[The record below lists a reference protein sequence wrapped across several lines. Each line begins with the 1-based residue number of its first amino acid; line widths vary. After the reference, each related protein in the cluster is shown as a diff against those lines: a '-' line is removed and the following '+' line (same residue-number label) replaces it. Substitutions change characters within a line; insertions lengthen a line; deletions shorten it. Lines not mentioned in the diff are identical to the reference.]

1 MTAASWSV
9 FTALALFPAGA
20 SAQDANQKIDALE
33 KRIAELEA
41 KLPKDQQPP
50 AGGDAMKWNDFSALG
65 SRFQLY
71 GFLRLDAYHDD
82 SRPNNITLPSYIRS
96 EDPNAPV
103 GFRAPRNES
112 DFTMSAKLTRLG
124 LNFTGPKVGGLGD
137 AQVLGKLET
146 DFYNTSTTDSRE
158 ALRIRVAYLQLK
170 WNEFSLYAGQM
181 WDVISPLQ
189 PIVNPDNVMWNAGN
203 LGDRRPQLRGDYT
216 LGEKTKFDFQGM
228 IGETGAIDGQ
238 DLDPATSSGNGYLDG
253 NQSGVPT
260 LQARAAVIT
269 PIADWNKNLEFGVWV
284 HRAKEETDVP
294 VGAAAHFNSSAYGID
309 FSVPVYQDVV
319 WFKTELWAGRNLGD
333 VRGGILQDVNSVTG
347 EEIYSQ
353 GGFAEVGW
361 QLPGDSF
368 KPVKAYAGYSWDNP
382 ENSDLSPNSATN
394 AARTR
399 NSIWYAALRFDFKP
413 ISFGLDYLHWVTSYQ
428 SFHNGTD
435 NRLQAYIAYA
445 F

>member
-1 MTAASWSV
+1 MSKAPWSLIAAV
-9 FTALALFPAGA
+9 AILPARA
-20 SAQDANQKIDALE
+20 VAQDSNQKIEALE
-33 KRIAELEA
+33 KRVAELEA
-41 KLPKDQQPP
+41 KLPKGDAQAP
-50 AGGDAMKWNDFSALG
+50 GGDVMKWNDFSALG

-82 SRPNNITLPSYIRS
+82 SRPNNITLPSFIRS

-103 GFRAPRNES
+103 GFRAPKNES
-112 DFTMSAKLTRLG
+112 DFTMSAKLTRVG
-124 LNFTGPKVGGLGD
+124 LNFTGPKVGGLSD

-170 WNEFSLYAGQM
+170 WTDFSLYAGQM

-203 LGDRRPQLRGDYT
+203 LGDRRPQLRGDYMV
-216 LGEKTKFDFQGM
+216 GEKTKFDLQAM
-228 IGETGAIDGQ
+228 LGETGAIDGQ
-238 DLDPATSSGNGYLDG
+238 DLDPATSTGSGYLDG
-253 NQSGVPT
+253 NQSGLPT
-260 LQARAAVIT
+260 MQARAAVIT
-269 PIADWNKNLEFGVWV
+269 PISDWNKNLEFGVWV
-284 HRAKEETDVP
+284 HRAEEETDVP
-294 VGAAAHFNSSAYGID
+294 VGNAAHFKSSAYGID
-309 FSVPVYQDVV
+309 FSVPVYKEDV
-319 WFKTELWAGRNLGD
+319 WFKTELWTGRNLGD
-333 VRGGILQDVNSVTG
+333 VRGGILQDVSTVTG
-347 EEIYSQ
+347 QEVHSQ

-368 KPVKAYAGYSWDNP
+368 KPVKAYAGYAWDNP
-382 ENSDLSPNSATN
+382 DNGDLSPNSATN

-399 NSIWYAALRFDFKP
+399 NSTWYAALRFDFKP
-413 ISFGLDYLHWVTSYQ
+413 ISFGLDYLHWTTSYQ
-428 SFHNGTD
+428 TFHNGTD

>member
-1 MTAASWSV
+1 MSAASWSA
-9 FTALALFPAGA
+9 TAIAALAILPAGA

-41 KLPKDQQPP
+41 KLPKD
-50 AGGDAMKWNDFSALG
+50 AGSSGDTMKWNDFSALG

-71 GFLRLDAYHDD
+71 GFLRLDAYYDD
-82 SRPNNITLPSYIRS
+82 SRPNNIQLPAYIRS
-96 EDPNAPV
+96 EDPNAPA
-103 GFRAPRNES
+103 GFRAPLNED

-124 LNFTGPKVGGLGD
+124 LNFTGPTIGGLGD

-181 WDVISPLQ
+181 WDVIAPLY

-216 LGEKTKFDFQGM
+216 IGDTTKFDFQGM

-238 DLDPATSSGNGYLDG
+238 DLDPAGTTGNGYLDG
-253 NQSGVPT
+253 SQSGIPT
-260 LQARAAVIT
+260 LQARAAVNT
-269 PIADWNKNLEFGVWV
+269 PISDWKQHLEFGLWA

-294 VGAAAHFNSSAYGID
+294 VGTATHFDSSAYGVDLQSPIYED
-309 FSVPVYQDVV
+309 KL
-319 WFKTELWAGRNLGD
+319 WLKGELWVGRNLGD
-333 VRGGILQDVNSVTG
+333 VRGGILQDINATG
-347 EEIYSQ
+347 KPIRSQ
-353 GGFAEVGW
+353 GGWTEIGW
-361 QLPGDSF
+361 QLPGESF
-368 KPVKAYAGYSWDNP
+368 KPVKVYAGYAWDNP
-382 ENSDLSPNSATN
+382 ENGDLSPNSAAN

-399 NSIWYAALRFDFKP
+399 NTTWYGAIRFDFKP
-413 ISFGLDYLHWVTSYQ
+413 VTFGLDYLHWVTSYQ
-428 SFHNGTD
+428 QFHNGTD
-435 NRLQAYIAYA
+435 NRLQAYISYA